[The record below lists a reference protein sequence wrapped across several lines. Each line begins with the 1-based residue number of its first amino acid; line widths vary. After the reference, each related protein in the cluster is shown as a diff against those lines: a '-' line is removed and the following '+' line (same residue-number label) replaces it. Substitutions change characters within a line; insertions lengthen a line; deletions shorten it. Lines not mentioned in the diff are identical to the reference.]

1 MPKKMN
7 VRANHICL
15 PKHLDGST
23 VAWRHDRVNIAGVIV
38 VVRAYLIVELL
49 RLLLL
54 RAHAVD
60 LGLFALTVVLRWGH
74 APRGRGSHGG
84 IVAVVITVDDFLQF
98 VREIAQDAHAV
109 LDGFV
114 VDFVERLKA
123 GVDGMQQRRNESV
136 AVAHLSP
143 PGAVRR

>member
-23 VAWRHDRVNIAGVIV
+23 VAWRHDRINIAGVIV
-38 VVRAYLIVELL
+38 VRAHVIVELL
-49 RLLLL
+49 RLLLF
-54 RAHAVD
+54 RAHTTD
-60 LGLFALTVVLRWGH
+60 LGLLALTVVLRWGH

-123 GVDGMQQRRNESV
+123 GIDGVQQRRNESV

-143 PGAVRR
+143 PVVVR